1 MVGLTKNANGR
12 DRVIVWATTNAGL
25 NEGYTM
31 GNYNIK
37 VFAHSIAAV
46 ALLKNNST
54 LHFANEA
61 NVNLACA
68 TQDEA
73 RSVIAGQVDLT
84 FPYKAISITS
94 QDLLHVP
101 ERSGDHNT
109 MMPILSSFNLPS
121 IFTAS
126 VDAYGGIQG
135 TQVTPFGSVSF
146 SEGSARRY
154 HELTP
159 LPGGLRSFQLQAE
172 LVPKNGSEPRKRFR
186 IPPGGRFSVQLLFV
200 QKKK

>member
-1 MVGLTKNANGR
+1 M
-12 DRVIVWATTNAGL
+12 
-25 NEGYTM
+25 
-31 GNYNIK
+31 
-37 VFAHSIAAV
+37 
-46 ALLKNNST
+46 
-54 LHFANEA
+54 
-61 NVNLACA
+61 
-68 TQDEA
+68 
-73 RSVIAGQVDLT
+73 AGQVDLAD
-84 FPYKAISITS
+84 PYKAIAITS

-121 IFTAS
+121 FFTAS
-126 VDAYGGIQG
+126 VDQYGKITG
-135 TQVTPFGSVSF
+135 TSVTPFGSVSF

-172 LVPKNGSEPRKRFR
+172 LVPKDGAAPRKRFM

-200 QKKK
+200 QKKKS